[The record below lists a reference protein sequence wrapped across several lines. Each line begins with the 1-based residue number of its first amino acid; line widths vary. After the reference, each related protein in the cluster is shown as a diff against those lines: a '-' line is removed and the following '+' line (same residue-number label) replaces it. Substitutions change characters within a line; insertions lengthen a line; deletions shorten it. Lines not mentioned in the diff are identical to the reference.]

1 MKSICVFCG
10 SSMGAQNAYPEAAQA
25 TGRAIAEAGCT
36 LVYGGAKVGL
46 MGTVADAALD
56 AGGEVIGVLPRAL
69 QEKEVGHDG
78 LTELHLV
85 DSMHERK
92 ALMADL
98 SEAFIA
104 LPGGVGTLEEIFEV
118 WTWGQLGYH
127 AKPCGFLNVNGYY
140 DQLIAFLDHQT
151 SEGFMKDVMRGMAQ
165 IADTPQGLLDLF
177 RAYEPPSTPK
187 WITRDET

>member
-10 SSMGAQNAYPEAAQA
+10 SSHGALETYGDAARD
-25 TGRAIAEAGCT
+25 TGRIIAENGYR

-56 AGGEVIGVLPRAL
+56 AGGEVVGVLPKSL
-69 QEKEVGHDG
+69 QNKEIGHDG
-78 LTELHLV
+78 LNELHLV
-85 DSMHERK
+85 GSMHERK

-98 SEAFIA
+98 SDGFIA

-127 AKPCGFLNVNGYY
+127 AKPCGFLNVEGYY

-151 SEGFMKDVMRGMAQ
+151 REGFTKKAMRDMAQ
-165 IADTPQGLLDLF
+165 VAETPDALIDRF
-177 RAYEPPSTPK
+177 KNYVPPSTPK
-187 WITRDET
+187 WIKKDET